1 LVTDARTNRRA
12 VSPNS
17 ASTPDGPTT
26 AAAAVGTGQSDIASK
41 ALMAEQP
48 NPFRVAATDPIAT
61 L

>member
-1 LVTDARTNRRA
+1 

-48 NPFRVAATDPIAT
+48 NPFWVAATDPIAT